1 MHKLILLLMT
11 VTFSLFTFSA
21 GHETPSGNEGAFTT
35 LMVAAPNVD
44 RYVDFL
50 KADTSSFKTIGSTG
64 SGVCVTNSG
73 NEYPGQ
79 MMVWSAFPSVEAAF
93 VGASQYDPS
102 KAPSSLQRLREVKYG
117 VTWVPLKA
125 FRLEPGY
132 ERVQRVKIPSAN
144 LPAFIEVLS
153 KLEKAVQ
160 DAGHENFF
168 NGMFSSIGGGTH
180 EAGTYMVRSITPDA
194 AQHGA
199 VVDDYISGA
208 SWGSIFLE
216 GSALIDEVVSDNIEI
231 CEQFYYGE

>member
-1 MHKLILLLMT
+1 MNKLILIMIT
-11 VTFSLFTFSA
+11 VTLSFLTFSA

-35 LMVAAPNVD
+35 LMVAAPSVD

-73 NEYPGQ
+73 NAYAGQ

-93 VGASQYDPS
+93 VGSSQYDPS

-117 VTWVPLKA
+117 LTWAPLKS
-125 FRLEPGY
+125 FKLEPGY
-132 ERVQRVKIPSAN
+132 ERVQRVKISSAN
-144 LPAFIEVLS
+144 LPAFIEALA
-153 KLEKAVQ
+153 KLEKAIQ
-160 DAGHENFF
+160 DAGHKNFF
-168 NGMFSSIGGGTH
+168 NGMFVPIGGGTH
-180 EAGTYMVRSITPDA
+180 ETGTYMIRSITPDA

-199 VVDDYISGA
+199 VIDDYVSGA
-208 SWGSIFLE
+208 SWGSIYLE